1 MRAIRILFALFSFSI
16 FSYDLQL
23 RSSDLFRFSAADLG
37 GLGVAVADGCN
48 APSVAT
54 DATAAIALFKAL
66 CLLMFLLSSAC
77 AVLQSP
83 RQVSQTNFRGVLDE
97 QNVNSRLHKVN
108 TYLKSSFRQPSSPIP
123 PKY

>member
-1 MRAIRILFALFSFSI
+1 MRTIRILFAIFSFSI
-16 FSYDLQL
+16 FSHDLQL

-48 APSVAT
+48 APSVAA